1 MPRLTAS
8 ATPLTGTDYMEPV
21 EVEGD
26 GIHETLRLLADALI
40 ENDYLHESHEW
51 DVKVTKP

>member
-1 MPRLTAS
+1 
-8 ATPLTGTDYMEPV
+8 MEPV